1 MTEDM
6 QKSHKALGKVLTILQ
21 EKGGCGKSSAIF
33 NVSYYLSQN
42 YKVLVIDLDG
52 QAADITYYFFG
63 NTIEDRDSILTIL
76 DCMRKTSVSVFDV
89 IRPGMYSG
97 TVKSKL

>member
-42 YKVLVIDLDG
+42 YKVLVIDLDARL
-52 QAADITYYFFG
+52 QILLITSLE
-63 NTIEDRDSILTIL
+63 TQS
-76 DCMRKTSVSVFDV
+76 KTEIAYLQSL
-89 IRPGMYSG
+89 IAC
-97 TVKSKL
+97 VKQV